1 MATYKVLSDLVAGKA
16 QGDSIT
22 SEELEGSNIDALIE
36 AGHIAKTTNKK
47 EEN

>member
-1 MATYKVLSDLVAGKA
+1 MTTYKVLSELVAGKA
-16 QGDSIT
+16 QGETIT

-36 AGHIAKTTNKK
+36 AGHIAKATTKK